1 MRSFISLFLMSII
14 SISLLTGC
22 GKDEKLTAFEEN
34 MTTFYKNIRII
45 GNEMDAL
52 DPYDE
57 DAVIQ
62 MNYKLESMKQQFEIL
77 AAMEIP
83 SQFPGIDG
91 LADDALE
98 YMEEAVRLHSLAYE
112 EAEVID
118 SYIQASSENY
128 ESAMKR
134 IEYIATL
141 LQGEIPEGAKI
152 TEGDGTEFEPYS
164 E

>member
-1 MRSFISLFLMSII
+1 MRSFVSLFLMITI
-14 SISLLTGC
+14 SICLLSGC

-34 MTTFYKNIRII
+34 MTAFYKNIRTI
-45 GNEMDAL
+45 GNEMEAL
-52 DPYDE
+52 NPYDE
-57 DAVIQ
+57 DAATQ
-62 MNYKLESMKQQFEIL
+62 MNSKLEDMKQQFEIL
-77 AAMEIP
+77 AALEIP
-83 SQFPGIDG
+83 SQFPSIDG

-98 YMEEAVRLHSLAYE
+98 YMNEAVHLHSLAYE

-118 SYIQASSENY
+118 SYIQASTENY

-141 LQGEIPEGAKI
+141 LQGEIPEGAEI
-152 TEGDGTEFEPYS
+152 TEGDGTEFEPYT